1 MINRSIDWNSKNRG
15 GEGAGVKVGKSKA
28 ERKIDREIER
38 EKRGMLAQSSAY
50 VRARGRTIK
59 P

>member
-1 MINRSIDWNSKNRG
+1 M
-15 GEGAGVKVGKSKA
+15 KVGKSKA